1 MVNILNLY
9 FFITIFLISYIIMFI
24 SHRGKA
30 LYIKL
35 FAVLFFTILI
45 YDYGYLMII
54 NANNMEQIKFWNKF
68 QYLAVPF
75 ISYTWLLATLL
86 YTDNLIKIK
95 SKFSFFLIII
105 PILTFFIKLTNDS
118 HHLYY
123 NSFEF
128 EVRNGINILL
138 IDNGIFYYIYQSFHL
153 LVTLTIIL
161 INLKGYKTG
170 EKIER
175 QKYLISI
182 IATIIPGISVILN
195 IFKPFEIGIDYSAI
209 FLPASVII
217 LAIGITKYDFL
228 DIEKHARNKIFENSE
243 QGIIVL
249 NRFMK
254 IIDYNKSAKSFFSL
268 INQELREDYLD
279 TNMISDKELY
289 EKLCKRERVIYYFK
303 NERKERFF
311 QIDTEFLTN
320 KFHDAHGFVKYI
332 RDITSEMKKNSELEY
347 LAKTDEL
354 TKLNNRR
361 EFIEKSEKVV
371 ERARFENESISLI
384 LMDIDYF
391 KSVNDNFG
399 HLAGDVV
406 INKIGLL
413 IKDIFHSK
421 GIDGRLGGEEFVVLL
436 PKVDLDEAFE
446 KAEELRKMVKELS
459 YPEVSSDLN
468 ITMSIGVASVNEEYS
483 LNDLLK
489 RADKAMYI
497 SKSQG
502 RNRTTKS

>member
-24 SHRGKA
+24 SNRGKA

-35 FAVLFFTILI
+35 FAGLFFTVLI

-54 NANNMEQIKFWNKF
+54 NANNMEQIKFWNRF

-75 ISYTWLLATLL
+75 ISYMWLLATLL
-86 YTDNLIKIK
+86 YTGNIIKIK
-95 SKFSFFLIII
+95 SKLSFFLIII
-105 PILTFFIKLTNDS
+105 PMLTFFIKLTNDS

-128 EVRNGINILL
+128 EVKNGMNSLL
-138 IDNGIFYYIYQSFHL
+138 IDNGPFYYIYQSFHL
-153 LVTLTIIL
+153 MVTLIIIL
-161 INLKGYKTG
+161 INLKGYRTG

-175 QKYLISI
+175 HKYLISV
-182 IATIIPGISVILN
+182 IATVIPGISVILN
-195 IFKPFEIGIDYSAI
+195 IFQPFEIGIDYSAI
-209 FLPASVII
+209 FLPVSVII

-249 NRFMK
+249 DRFMK
-254 IIDYNKSAKSFFSL
+254 IIDYNKSAKLFFSS

-279 TNMISDKELY
+279 TNMINDKDLY
-289 EKLCKRERVIYYFK
+289 EKLYKKDRAIYYFK

-311 QIDTEFLTN
+311 QIDTEFLSN
-320 KFHDAHGFVKYI
+320 RFHDAHGFVKYI
-332 RDITSEMKKNSELEY
+332 RDITSEMKKNRELEY

-354 TKLNNRR
+354 TQLNNRR

-371 ERARFENESISLI
+371 EKARVLRENVSLI

-399 HLAGDVV
+399 HLAGDIV
-406 INKIGLL
+406 INKIGKL
-413 IKDIFHSK
+413 IKEKFEAE
-421 GIDGRLGGEEFVVLL
+421 GIAGRFGGEEFVVLL
-436 PKVDLDEAFE
+436 PNTDLEVAFDESEEMRKKVEAI
-446 KAEELRKMVKELS
+446 S
-459 YPEVSSDLN
+459 YTEVSFDLKV
-468 ITMSIGVASVNEEYS
+468 TMSIGVVSIRQNYD

-489 RADKAMYI
+489 RADEAMYI

-502 RNRTTKS
+502 RNRTTKL